1 MALTRFILRQV
12 TNMATREEVLHIAA
26 GQIGY
31 YAPNDPEPGS
41 KYARWLAD
49 VTGEDWLRGSSTE
62 IAWCCCF
69 VSWCLAMADQDCTGF
84 PSYNTDL
91 VLGKNP
97 SLVSRSECMPGDII
111 IWDWD
116 GDGLTDHIGFVNY
129 SDGDYLQTI
138 EGNHG
143 NYVTT
148 VDRSN
153 YWGCVAAIIRPPYS
167 NASSYD
173 NSPNDDTIDYLT
185 TMAERVIEGKY
196 GNGINRIDNLYNAVQ
211 DTVNALCANE
221 QPTDSVLAMFAND
234 VIEGKYGNGE
244 DRRYAIYKA
253 VQDVVNAMF
262 V

>member
-1 MALTRFILRQV
+1 
-12 TNMATREEVLHIAA
+12 MATRETVLHNAA
-26 GQIGY
+26 SQIGY

-41 KYARWLAD
+41 RYARWLAD

-69 VSWCLAMADQDCTGF
+69 VSWVLAVSDQDCTGF

-97 SLVSRSECMPGDII
+97 PLVSKSECMPGDII

-129 SDGDYLQTI
+129 CDKDGYIQTI

-153 YWGCVAAIIRPPYS
+153 YWGCVAAIIRPPYD
-167 NASSYD
+167 NALPYD
-173 NSPNDDTIDYLT
+173 SGSDSASDTDYLT
-185 TMAERVIEGKY
+185 AMAERVINGDY

-211 DTVNALCANE
+211 DTVNALYANE
-221 QPTDSVLAMFAND
+221 QPTDSVLCMFAND
-234 VIEGKYGNGE
+234 VIEGKYGNGD

-253 VQDVVNAMF
+253 VQDVVNSMCA
-262 V
+262 